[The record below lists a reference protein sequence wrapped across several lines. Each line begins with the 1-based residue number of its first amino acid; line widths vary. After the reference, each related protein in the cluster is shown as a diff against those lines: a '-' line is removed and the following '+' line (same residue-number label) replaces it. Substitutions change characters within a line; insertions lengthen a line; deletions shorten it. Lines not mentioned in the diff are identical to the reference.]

1 MKTEN
6 TNHQAKSKLFGSMGK
21 KAPRFIT
28 HDLTV
33 VDTSKPKTKRLNKK
47 PKAFGENLYV
57 STAA

>member
-6 TNHQAKSKLFGSMGK
+6 TNHQKKSKLFGSMGM

-28 HDLTV
+28 HDLTI

-47 PKAFGENLYV
+47 PKALRGRI
-57 STAA
+57 

>member
-33 VDTSKPKTKRLNKK
+33 VDTSKPKTKRLNRK
-47 PKAFGENLYV
+47 PKALRGRI
-57 STAA
+57 